1 MSFNRFE
8 EAVDYVEREHQ
19 TEEGREFEASV
30 RESLSGLGFE
40 TRLVADGELNDEIVN
55 NYEIEATDGTYGLEI
70 RRESGQLEVYDR
82 N

>member
-30 RESLSGLGFE
+30 RESLLALGFE
-40 TRLVADGELNDEIVN
+40 TRLVADGELNGELVN
-55 NYEIEATDGTYGLEI
+55 NYEVEATDGTYGLEI
-70 RRESGQLEVYDR
+70 RRESGELEVYDR

>member
-1 MSFNRFE
+1 MSLNRFE

-30 RESLSGLGFE
+30 RESLSALGFE
-40 TRLVADGELNDEIVN
+40 TRLVADGELNGEVVD
-55 NYEIEATDGTYGLEI
+55 NYEVETTDGTYGLEI
-70 RRESGQLEVYDR
+70 RRESGELEVYDR